1 MTPEQDGAQTTAAL
15 AAITK
20 QVQDLGQI
28 QVHRR
33 DLMLTDRETDK
44 HSLALRLNH
53 ANARALS
60 LIGSHTLSH
69 SSRLHIVIILD
80 LLMLH
85 SHMVRLLWS
94 CLHDVYMR
102 QRQAQ
107 GHTHTST
114 EITYQA
120 EPCTMPLALVPGHCA
135 PAV

>member
-69 SSRLHIVIILD
+69 SSRLHIGPAHAAFAHGPAPV
-80 LLMLH
+80 
-85 SHMVRLLWS
+85 V
-94 CLHDVYMR
+94 
-102 QRQAQ
+102 
-107 GHTHTST
+107 
-114 EITYQA
+114 
-120 EPCTMPLALVPGHCA
+120 VPT
-135 PAV
+135 